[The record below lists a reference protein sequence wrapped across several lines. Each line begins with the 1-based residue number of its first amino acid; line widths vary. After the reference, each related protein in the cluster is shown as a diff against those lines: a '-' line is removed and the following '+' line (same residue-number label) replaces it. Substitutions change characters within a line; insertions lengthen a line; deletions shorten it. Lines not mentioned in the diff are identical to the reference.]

1 MTFRVQLYH
10 PHEVR
15 ISQQTWPR
23 GLGEEPGEPFLHGNV
38 TEMMSP
44 ACTPFQCRM
53 EARSRLQ
60 WGPAVGWAPPPRAPC
75 GEWEGRLPSYRV
87 ARAAGPLPAPG
98 APEAAKAKGGE
109 RSARGTTPG
118 RGGGSERPRCLRGVA
133 LRRHR
138 ARRVPGR
145 GRERDA
151 GQVSEEGVRGAP
163 SAGTRGSWLSRH
175 VLCNDIRLRYGE
187 PSVKTPLG
195 SHRVRR
201 GWSCRQ
207 RHDEEK
213 VLFVQRLL
221 WRKTLLPP

>member
-1 MTFRVQLYH
+1 M
-10 PHEVR
+10 
-15 ISQQTWPR
+15 PR
-23 GLGEEPGEPFLHGNV
+23 GG
-38 TEMMSP
+38 
-44 ACTPFQCRM
+44 
-53 EARSRLQ
+53 
-60 WGPAVGWAPPPRAPC
+60 
-75 GEWEGRLPSYRV
+75 
-87 ARAAGPLPAPG
+87 
-98 APEAAKAKGGE
+98 
-109 RSARGTTPG
+109 
-118 RGGGSERPRCLRGVA
+118 GVA

-163 SAGTRGSWLSRH
+163 SAGTRGSWPSRH

-221 WRKTLLPP
+221 WRKTLLPRNEATWSRGREAKAKAAPVCFLVHLPHGSCSAERTGTKVSSSAWVQEVSRLEGNPAASCPLPPPVGP

>member
-1 MTFRVQLYH
+1 MHALPV
-10 PHEVR
+10 PDGSEKPPAAGG
-15 ISQQTWPR
+15 SG
-23 GLGEEPGEPFLHGNV
+23 GLGAIPQGAL
-38 TEMMSP
+38 
-44 ACTPFQCRM
+44 
-53 EARSRLQ
+53 
-60 WGPAVGWAPPPRAPC
+60 WGVGGASSF
-75 GEWEGRLPSYRV
+75 LPSGE
-87 ARAAGPLPAPG
+87 AAGPLPAPG